1 MGYSYDDRSQAD
13 ASFSGDVVYRKK
25 HIRLHNR
32 NLKMKHH
39 KAKHTYF
46 DDSGTEIKETETA
59 KNESNI
65 LVHSSSDDDSNIIM
79 MTVAPLPRML
89 LSIVTTSTNDN
100 KLDKCPTATIGN
112 VDDKEVVNDEL
123 VENLADAM
131 AEDEVD
137 EAQGGGIVVDAA
149 TENRVG
155 VKKEKKRRRKNKIL
169 AAGLPPEIANDKSL
183 LKYWYKRFSLFS
195 LFDMGIKLDR
205 GLLLACF
212 LSCHFVLSFFII
224 YKFQKVGSP

>member
-1 MGYSYDDRSQAD
+1 MGYSYDDRSNAD
-13 ASFSGDVVYRKK
+13 TFSGDVVYRKK

-46 DDSGTEIKETETA
+46 DDSGAEIKETEST
-59 KNESNI
+59 NMESNI
-65 LVHSSSDDDSNIIM
+65 IIHSSSDDDSNM
-79 MTVAPLPRML
+79 VSAPLPRML
-89 LSIVTTSTNDN
+89 QAVGATTTAMAMTSNE
-100 KLDKCPTATIGN
+100 KFDKIPTATTTIMDD
-112 VDDKEVVNDEL
+112 VDNAEEVHQEL
-123 VENLADAM
+123 IDNLADAM
-131 AEDEVD
+131 AEED
-137 EAQGGGIVVDAA
+137 DAA
-149 TENRVG
+149 VAATDNNRIG

-205 GLLLACF
+205 GNLKWTY
-212 LSCHFVLSFFII
+212 S
-224 YKFQKVGSP
+224 